1 MKRITLIKIQA
12 HEITHNP
19 INMVYM
25 GFMESI
31 EIAMNTV

>member
-1 MKRITLIKIQA
+1 MKRITLIKIQVQ
-12 HEITHNP
+12 EITHNP